1 MNKYHNTPTPLNFT
15 IFFIACLLS
24 ILLFM
29 SKLTKDG
36 LERELTKYR
45 QQRLQ
50 QEQPIQE
57 EVVVEEPEEPQEK
70 ELPAKEST
78 PVIEKD
84 EYSPSWNVE
93 GSMRKAESRQELIKH
108 LSGFNHNFDV
118 DYLKQLS
125 TDDLQRLHDQD
136 HESRRINKPSLFRKW
151 RLFR

>member
-1 MNKYHNTPTPLNFT
+1 MRKYHDTSSPPSIT

-24 ILLFM
+24 IFIF
-29 SKLTKDG
+29 G
-36 LERELTKYR
+36 LTKYR

-57 EVVVEEPEEPQEK
+57 QPIQEEVVIEEPEKPQEK
-70 ELPAKEST
+70 ELPAKESM
-78 PVIEKD
+78 PLIEKD

-136 HESRRINKPSLFRKW
+136 HESRRIIKPSLFRKW